1 MRKGAGAM
9 KLRRIFALCA
19 AVALCLLAGCAARKE
34 EKQVDLSAFAGAL
47 KENYEFAAYLMEL
60 DPEAEEYARESI
72 EQYLPGLL
80 ELDLEQRV
88 IYMSMMRLNNG
99 EFSMV
104 QTNKSPGR
112 RNGEGAVPKPGRL
125 YGGRRGEPRRG
136 LVSRPHGAVDQQL
149 PGGGPWKLCA
159 DGGGRGVRPDRQRV
173 QRLIRVIPIPNF

>member
-1 MRKGAGAM
+1 M

-19 AVALCLLAGCAARKE
+19 AVALCLLVGCAARKE

-104 QTNKSPGR
+104 QTKSPQDAETVKELFQNRVDYMVGD
-112 RNGEGAVPKPGRL
+112 GE
-125 YGGRRGEPRRG
+125 
-136 LVSRPHGAVDQQL
+136 S
-149 PGGGPWKLCA
+149 PGGAWYPGPTELWTNSS
-159 DGGGRGVRPDRQRV
+159 RV
-173 QRLIRVIPIPNF
+173 EVHGNYVLMVVAEECDQIVSEFNELLK

>member
-1 MRKGAGAM
+1 M

-104 QTNKSPGR
+104 QTKSPQDAETVKELFQNRVDYMVGD
-112 RNGEGAVPKPGRL
+112 GE
-125 YGGRRGEPRRG
+125 
-136 LVSRPHGAVDQQL
+136 S
-149 PGGGPWKLCA
+149 PGGAWYPAATELWA
-159 DGGGRGVRPDRQRV
+159 NSSRV
-173 QRLIRVIPIPNF
+173 EVHGNYVLMVVAEECDQIVSEFNALFE

>member
-60 DPEAEEYARESI
+60 DPEAEEYAQESI

-104 QTNKSPGR
+104 QAKSPQDAETVKKLFQNRVDYMVGD
-112 RNGEGAVPKPGRL
+112 GE
-125 YGGRRGEPRRG
+125 
-136 LVSRPHGAVDQQL
+136 S
-149 PGGGPWKLCA
+149 PGGAWYPAATELWA
-159 DGGGRGVRPDRQRV
+159 NNSRV
-173 QRLIRVIPIPNF
+173 EVHGNYVLMVVAEECDQIVSEFHALFK

>member
-19 AVALCLLAGCAARKE
+19 AAALCLSAGCAARKE
-34 EKQVDLSAFAGAL
+34 EKQADLSAFAGAL

-104 QTNKSPGR
+104 QTKSPQDAETVKELFQNRVDYMVGD
-112 RNGEGAVPKPGRL
+112 GE
-125 YGGRRGEPRRG
+125 
-136 LVSRPHGAVDQQL
+136 S
-149 PGGGPWKLCA
+149 PGGAWYPGPTELWTNSS
-159 DGGGRGVRPDRQRV
+159 RV
-173 QRLIRVIPIPNF
+173 EVHGNYVLMVVAEECDQIVSEFNALFE

>member
-104 QTNKSPGR
+104 QTKSPQDAETVKELFQNRVDYMVGD
-112 RNGEGAVPKPGRL
+112 GE
-125 YGGRRGEPRRG
+125 
-136 LVSRPHGAVDQQL
+136 S
-149 PGGGPWKLCA
+149 PGGAWYPGPTELWTNSS
-159 DGGGRGVRPDRQRV
+159 RV
-173 QRLIRVIPIPNF
+173 EVHGNYVLMVVAEECDQIVSEFNALFE

>member
-19 AVALCLLAGCAARKE
+19 AVALCLLVGCAARKE

-104 QTNKSPGR
+104 QTKSPQDAETVKELFQNRVDYMVGD
-112 RNGEGAVPKPGRL
+112 GE
-125 YGGRRGEPRRG
+125 
-136 LVSRPHGAVDQQL
+136 S
-149 PGGGPWKLCA
+149 PGGAWYPGPTELWTNSS
-159 DGGGRGVRPDRQRV
+159 RV
-173 QRLIRVIPIPNF
+173 EVHGNYVLMVVAEECDQIVSEFNALFA

>member
-1 MRKGAGAM
+1 M

-19 AVALCLLAGCAARKE
+19 AVALCLLVGCAARKE

-104 QTNKSPGR
+104 QTKSPQDAETVKELFQNRVDYMVGD
-112 RNGEGAVPKPGRL
+112 GE
-125 YGGRRGEPRRG
+125 
-136 LVSRPHGAVDQQL
+136 S
-149 PGGGPWKLCA
+149 PGGAWYPGPTELWTNSS
-159 DGGGRGVRPDRQRV
+159 RV
-173 QRLIRVIPIPNF
+173 EVHGNYVLMVVAEECDQIVSEFNALFE

>member
-19 AVALCLLAGCAARKE
+19 AVALCLLVGCAARKE

-104 QTNKSPGR
+104 QTKSPQDAETVKELFQNRVDYMVGD
-112 RNGEGAVPKPGRL
+112 GE
-125 YGGRRGEPRRG
+125 
-136 LVSRPHGAVDQQL
+136 S
-149 PGGGPWKLCA
+149 PGGAWYPGPTELWTNSS
-159 DGGGRGVRPDRQRV
+159 RV
-173 QRLIRVIPIPNF
+173 EVHGNYVLMVVAEECDQIVSEFNALFE

>member
-1 MRKGAGAM
+1 M

-104 QTNKSPGR
+104 QTKSPQDAETVKELFQNRVDYMVGD
-112 RNGEGAVPKPGRL
+112 GE
-125 YGGRRGEPRRG
+125 
-136 LVSRPHGAVDQQL
+136 S
-149 PGGGPWKLCA
+149 PGGAWYPGPTELWTNSS
-159 DGGGRGVRPDRQRV
+159 RV
-173 QRLIRVIPIPNF
+173 EVHGNYVLMVVAEECDQIVSEFNALFE